1 MTKIPQISEEET
13 MENKDL
19 SRREFLKISAVAG
32 GAAALLGNL
41 PQARHA
47 IQGVMAA
54 GEGLFFESKPE
65 NQIYT
70 VCLQCNTGCAIKVKL
85 LNGMAAKIDG
95 NPYSPW
101 TLWPHPAYETP
112 VKDMAT
118 VEGGLCPKGQAG
130 LQSAYDPY
138 RITSVLKRK
147 PGTRRGD
154 GKWETISFEKAIDE
168 IINGGNLFFE
178 C

>member
-1 MTKIPQISEEET
+1 MAIS
-13 MENKDL
+13 NKN
-19 SRREFLKISAVAG
+19 SFSEQNSNKFTRRDFLKMAGITG

-41 PQARHA
+41 PQARRA
-47 IQGVMAA
+47 IHRAMAA
-54 GEGLFFESKPE
+54 GEGNFYESKPE
-65 NQIYT
+65 NQIYS

-85 LNGMAAKIDG
+85 LDGLAAKIDG

-118 VEGGLCPKGQAG
+118 LEGAICPKGQAG

-138 RITSVLKRK
+138 RIPSVLKRK
-147 PGTRRGD
+147 PGTNAARGS
-154 GKWETISFEKAIDE
+154 G
-168 IINGGNLFFE
+168 
-178 C
+178 